1 MSGENHLQL
10 AALDYA
16 KQGWRVFPCIKRGKR
31 PLIKNWQELATTDA
45 RVVQGWWKQWP
56 DANVAVVTGASS
68 GVFVLDVDGADG
80 EVSLAI
86 LQDEH
91 GPLPG
96 TLESRTGGGG
106 RHLFFKHDGTPVKNS
121 TGKLGKGLDVRGDG
135 GYVIVPPSVHETGSP
150 YVWGGKHGRN

>member
-1 MSGENHLQL
+1 M
-10 AALDYA
+10 
-16 KQGWRVFPCIKRGKR
+16 
-31 PLIKNWQELATTDA
+31 
-45 RVVQGWWKQWP
+45 
-56 DANVAVVTGASS
+56 
-68 GVFVLDVDGADG
+68 
-80 EVSLAI
+80 AI

-91 GPLPG
+91 GQLPG

-150 YVWGGKHGRN
+150 YVWGVKHGRN